1 MLCLLGKCSCINQKP
16 FFPSL
21 RHSLGSTTL
30 LETAV
35 VLFCTFN
42 PVASCSGSCL
52 CQTGLFLHELS
63 VCVAKYASMR
73 HTVQMANNSCLQPG
87 RKSICHC
94 FIISPHCVA
103 FRQTHSSRQVP
114 KRWCLG
120 LCSIPGNLFINA
132 SPASV
137 VSSIALYFCY
147 KDVQK
152 DYPRPATCL
161 QVMFSFE
168 P

>member
-1 MLCLLGKCSCINQKP
+1 MLYLLGKCSCINQKQS
-16 FFPSL
+16 FPSL
-21 RHSLGSTTL
+21 RHSLVSMTL

-63 VCVAKYASMR
+63 VRVAKYASMR

-94 FIISPHCVA
+94 FIIGPHCVA

-114 KRWCLG
+114 KCWCLPG
-120 LCSIPGNLFINA
+120 ILHKSHLLTCKLSLCSFQHCSLFLLQGCLERLE
-132 SPASV
+132 
-137 VSSIALYFCY
+137 VSSLFAG
-147 KDVQK
+147 DV
-152 DYPRPATCL
+152 
-161 QVMFSFE
+161 
-168 P
+168 